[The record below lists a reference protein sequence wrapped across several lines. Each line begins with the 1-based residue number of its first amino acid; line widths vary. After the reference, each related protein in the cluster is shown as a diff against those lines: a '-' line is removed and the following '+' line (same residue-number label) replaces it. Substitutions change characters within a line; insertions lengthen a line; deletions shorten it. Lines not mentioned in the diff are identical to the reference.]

1 MRGAFLISSAPQF
14 FAAVSQLFVT
24 ELAATADEWTVQIVS
39 TLGILT
45 VFNDDYLDVENW
57 DVELIEVNASTPEWE
72 HENALVV
79 ECRSPA
85 LFFLATKLL
94 AESIGF
100 PLKIVDSSNQ
110 VWDALNVDH
119 DRFVL

>member
-14 FAAVSQLFVT
+14 FAAVSHVLVT
-24 ELAATADEWTVQIVS
+24 ELAATADECTVQIIN

-45 VFNDDYLDVENW
+45 VFNEDYLDVENW
-57 DVELIEVNASTPEWE
+57 DVGLIEVNANTPEWV

-79 ECRSPA
+79 ECRSPS

-94 AESIGF
+94 AERIGF
-100 PLKIVDSSNQ
+100 PLKIVDSTNQ